1 MDKQYNQLRATL
13 AVAKASFKAMLRN
26 PSAVAFTLVFP
37 LVIILVFGFIGGSPP
52 SVTFALNRQS
62 DSSNYIIQGLLRS
75 KVAKLSYD
83 VDTATIRK
91 DLERGAIAAVL
102 SIDSTQ
108 SPMGYPQY
116 VIHTQTSS
124 ASGDKYPILK
134 MALAQTMQGIESK
147 IVPAQYRLLTLDE
160 LPPIPGRHYTIIDFI
175 LPGML
180 GFSLLGSAVFG
191 VAFLFFNFRQ
201 QLVLKRYYATPIK
214 KGNILFG
221 EGLARVIFQ
230 LLTAVV
236 LIVVGKYAFHFTL
249 IHGWI
254 TFAELLV
261 LSLLGVIVFMGFGFV
276 ISNVATS
283 ESTIPVLSN
292 IVTLPQ
298 MLIGGTFFSTD
309 AFPKWMQGFC
319 DILPL
324 KQLNDALRNVAF
336 EGAHLT
342 DCWKQMGALV
352 LWGIAVYVVAIRFF
366 KWE

>member
-1 MDKQYNQLRATL
+1 ML
-13 AVAKASFKAMLRN
+13 AIAKSSFKGMLRN

-37 LVIILVFGFIGGSPP
+37 LVIILVFGSVGGGAP
-52 SVTFALNRQS
+52 SVSVALANQR
-62 DSSNYIIQGLLRS
+62 DSSSSVIKWL
-75 KVAKLSYD
+75 VAGPLVRLSD
-83 VDTATIRK
+83 DHDTATIRK
-91 DLERGAIAAVL
+91 DLERGRIAAVVYV
-102 SIDSTQ
+102 DSTL
-108 SPMGYPQY
+108 SPANFWQFT
-116 VIHTQTSS
+116 VRTQTSS
-124 ASGDKYPILK
+124 ASGDKYRILQA
-134 MALAQTMQGIESK
+134 ALATVLERSVEEHM
-147 IVPAQYRLLTLDE
+147 PTQYRPIVITE
-160 LPPIPGRHYTIIDFI
+160 LPQLSGREYSVIDFI

-201 QLVLKRYYATPIK
+201 QLVLKRYFATPIQ
-214 KGNILFG
+214 KGYILFG
-221 EGLARVIFQ
+221 EGLARVVFQ

-236 LIVVGKYAFHFTL
+236 LIVIGKYVFHFTL
-249 IHGWI
+249 VHGWV
-254 TFAELLV
+254 TFVELLV

-276 ISNVATS
+276 ISNIATS

-298 MLIGGTFFSTD
+298 MLIGGTFFSTE

-319 DILPL
+319 NVLPL

-342 DCWKQMGALV
+342 DCWKQMGVLA
-352 LWGIAVYVVAIRFF
+352 LWGIGVYAVAIRFF